1 MATKQEL
8 KLTIEARLGHADST
22 SARRLRAEGKL
33 PAVLYGHGDAP
44 QHVAVDAKAF
54 DELLHKGGRNGIITL
69 VSGGKIETAMVRDVQ
84 RHQVTHKI
92 VHADLQRVSAT
103 ESIHTKLPIVTV
115 GVAIGVKEFG
125 GVMDIVAHDIEIEGP
140 ANRLPEHL
148 EVDVTALG
156 IHDHILA
163 GDVKLP
169 SGFKLLTPADATVV
183 IVEPSKTAQ
192 AIEEVD
198 AGIAA
203 VQAEPEVIGEAPPEA
218 PAS

>member
-8 KLTIEARLGHADST
+8 KLTIEARTGHADST
-22 SARRLRAEGKL
+22 SARRLRAAGKL

-69 VSGGKIETAMVRDVQ
+69 VSGGKNETAMVRDVQ
-84 RHQVTHKI
+84 RHQVTHKV

-103 ESIHTKLPIVTV
+103 ESIHTRLPIVTV
-115 GVAIGVKEFG
+115 GVAIGVKDSG
-125 GVMDIVAHDIEIEGP
+125 GVMDIVAHDLEIEGP

-169 SGFKLLTPADATVV
+169 NGFKLLTPADATVV
-183 IVEPSKTAQ
+183 AVEPSKTAQ
-192 AIEEVD
+192 AIEEAD
-198 AGIAA
+198 AGATA
-203 VQAEPEVIGEAPPEA
+203 VQAEPEVIGGAPEES
-218 PAS
+218 AS